1 MRQEMAD
8 TFPPP
13 LFVCVCVCFTGR
25 QMPSTKDSKA
35 STIDLKGNL
44 NMKQKVL
51 ESEQKLTV

>member
-1 MRQEMAD
+1 MAD

-13 LFVCVCVCFTGR
+13 LFMCVCVCFTER

-44 NMKQKVL
+44 NMKQINRLKNCFV
-51 ESEQKLTV
+51 